1 MQPQEKLITIIF
13 GELING
19 KIVQKGVYA
28 KMARGEMV
36 RYTAEINA
44 QAPEQIKAFDR
55 GYSFD
60 EKRSTCSQR
69 SGCRYAGTTRVLLS
83 K

>member
-1 MQPQEKLITIIF
+1 MITVIF

-36 RYTAEINA
+36 RYAAEINA
-44 QAPEQIKAFDR
+44 LAPEQLQSFDR

-60 EKRSTCSQR
+60 DMRSTDSQYIFVR
-69 SGCRYAGTTRVLLS
+69 NN
-83 K
+83 

>member
-1 MQPQEKLITIIF
+1 MQPQDKLITIIF

-28 KMARGEMV
+28 KMTRGEMV
-36 RYTAEINA
+36 RYAAEINA
-44 QAPEQIKAFDR
+44 PAPEQLKSFDR
-55 GYSFD
+55 GYYFD
-60 EKRSTCSQR
+60 EKRSTEKQYIFVRKSQQ
-69 SGCRYAGTTRVLLS
+69 GS

>member
-1 MQPQEKLITIIF
+1 MITVIF

-36 RYTAEINA
+36 RYAAEINA
-44 QAPEQIKAFDR
+44 QAPEQLKSFNR

-60 EKRSTCSQR
+60 EKRSTDRQYIFVCN
-69 SGCRYAGTTRVLLS
+69 C
-83 K
+83 